1 MTYSNDFRQLVLSK
15 IAAGQTVRRVAQD
28 FNISTKTVQ
37 DWKKGVPKK
46 PYYRKPTKID
56 DEALR
61 QDVATYPDAYQY
73 ERAQRFNCTARGIG
87 KALKRINIT
96 QKKDTQT
103 PES

>member
-1 MTYSNDFRQLVLSK
+1 MTYSTDFRQLVLSK

-28 FNISTKTVQ
+28 
-37 DWKKGVPKK
+37 WKKDVPKK

-56 DEALR
+56 DEALK

-96 QKKDTQT
+96 QT